1 MNAVEITDNHN
12 GTWTARIY
20 THMYFTGTY
29 EECVAWL
36 RSQGEQ
42 V

>member
-1 MNAVEITDNHN
+1 MKAVDCTQNAN

-20 THMYFTGTY
+20 THLYFTGTY
-29 EECVAWL
+29 AECMAWL
-36 RSQGEQ
+36 RSQGEP